1 MSQLFWSPHTF
12 DVREV
17 NQAKDRQIQQK
28 PKRISG
34 ADLTNLTRLEMRSSE
49 VDQMTKAVFAATRD
63 DRKTDAERNAFM
75 SFDKAIHRIA
85 IVGTGVI
92 GASWAAQYLARGFD
106 VIATDPAPNAEA
118 NLRQYIDEAWP
129 ALTEIGLS
137 PGAFRERLSFTT
149 NMKEALSQ
157 ADFVQENGPE
167 RPDFKIKLFAD
178 IDAATPPDSI
188 IASSSSGI
196 TASVMQSQ
204 CKHPERIV
212 IGHPFNPPHIIPLVE
227 VVGGSKTSPEAIQR
241 AIAFYGSIGKKPI
254 HLLKELP
261 GHVGNRLQGALYK
274 EIMYL
279 IQEGVLS
286 VSDADDAVS
295 YGSGLR
301 WGVMGPSLQWH
312 LGGGPGGI
320 NHFME
325 HLMPGLEAIIKS
337 LGTPQITDQLKQT
350 IVDGVLRVAGNASV
364 DQLAQKEN
372 QELLGLIKLRSKS
385 QSNSSTSTKANN
397 DGARNSQLGSNGNST
412 QRVFFLDASGGRL
425 QSLNPDGSDR
435 RVILEELKR
444 LPDGI
449 EVDAEAGHIY
459 WTNMGNPSK
468 NDGAIERVDLD
479 GTNRKTIV
487 PPGATFTPKQLKL
500 DKQGGKIYWSD
511 REGMRIM
518 RANLNG
524 SDLET
529 LVDTSEGERRPG
541 RDAKKWC
548 VGIAVD
554 HDGGKVYWTQKGGDN
569 AGDGRIFRANLEIPK
584 GESPAKRNDIELLF
598 DKLPEPIDLDLDIK
612 KRTIYW
618 TDRGNPPKGNTVSR
632 APMDKTGQRPKIL
645 VSNLMEGIG
654 LSLDLRAGR
663 MFFADLGGSV
673 YSAKLD
679 GSEKKALVAA
689 QGNLTGVAYVDF
701 AQA

>member
-1 MSQLFWSPHTF
+1 
-12 DVREV
+12 
-17 NQAKDRQIQQK
+17 
-28 PKRISG
+28 
-34 ADLTNLTRLEMRSSE
+34 
-49 VDQMTKAVFAATRD
+49 
-63 DRKTDAERNAFM
+63 M

-118 NLRQYIDEAWP
+118 NLRQYVDEAWP

-137 PGAFRERLSFTT
+137 PGASRERLTFTA

-178 IDAATPPDSI
+178 MDAATPPDSL

-196 TASVMQSQ
+196 TPSVMQSQ

-212 IGHPFNPPHIIPLVE
+212 IGHPFNPPHVIPLVE
-227 VVGGSKTSPEAIQR
+227 VVGGTKTSPEAIQR
-241 AIAFYGSIGKKPI
+241 AIAFYSSIGKKPI
-254 HLLKELP
+254 HLHKELP
-261 GHVGNRLQGALYK
+261 GHVGNRLQAALYK

-279 IQEGVLS
+279 IQQGVLS

-295 YGSGLR
+295 YGAGLR

-320 NHFME
+320 KHFME

-337 LGTPQITDQLKQT
+337 LGTPEITDELKQT
-350 IVDGVLRVAGNASV
+350 IVDGVSQIAGNSSV
-364 DQLAQKEN
+364 DQLAQAEN
-372 QELLGLIKLRSKS
+372 EELLGLIKLR
-385 QSNSSTSTKANN
+385 
-397 DGARNSQLGSNGNST
+397 ARNGSATTKTVGETPQHGANGKPAE
-412 QRVFFLDASGGRL
+412 RVFFLDVSGGRIE
-425 QSLNPDGSDR
+425 SLNPDGSDR
-435 RVILEELKR
+435 RVVLDGLKR
-444 LPDGI
+444 IPDGI
-449 EVDAEAGHIY
+449 EVDVDAGHIY
-459 WTNMGNPSK
+459 WTNMGNPTA
-468 NDGAIERVDLD
+468 NDGSIERADLD

-487 PPGATFTPKQLKL
+487 PSGATFTPKQLKL
-500 DKQGGKIYWSD
+500 DKQDGKIYWSD
-511 REGMRIM
+511 REGMRVM
-518 RANLNG
+518 RANFNG
-524 SDLET
+524 SDIET
-529 LVDTSEGERRPG
+529 LVDTSEGETRPG

-569 AGDGRIFRANLEIPK
+569 ASEGRIFRANLEIPK
-584 GESPAKRNDIELLF
+584 GKNAANRPDIELFL
-598 DKLPEPIDLDLDIK
+598 DRLPEPIDLDLDLKNRI
-612 KRTIYW
+612 IYW
-618 TDRGNPPKGNTVSR
+618 TDRGNPPQGNTVSR
-632 APMDKTGQRPKIL
+632 ASLDNGKDQQIL
-645 VSNLMEGIG
+645 VNDLMEGIG
-654 LSLDLRAGR
+654 LSLDLKNGR

-673 YSAKLD
+673 YSSKLD
-679 GSEKKALVAA
+679 GSEKKALVFAG
-689 QGNLTGVAYVDF
+689 GNLTGVAYVDF